1 MKKTI
6 LRGIMTIVA
15 LLTMTTT
22 AMAQMSLPQLPIDTA
37 VRYGKLDNGLT
48 YYIRHNETP
57 KGQADFF
64 IAQKVGSILEN
75 EDQRGLAHFLEHMC
89 FNGTDNF
96 PGNGIIDWCETV
108 GIKFGQNLNAYTSID
123 ETVYNISA
131 VPTAR
136 TGVQDTCLLIL
147 HDWADGLTLDPAEID
162 KERGVIH
169 QEWRRSMVGQMR
181 LLEKL
186 LPVIYPDNKYG
197 RRLPIGTMEVVDNF
211 PPQVLRDYYEAW
223 YRPDQQGVIVVGD
236 IDVDYIESKIKEI
249 FSPIKMPENPLKREY
264 VKVED
269 TPGTIYAIGTDKEMS
284 RPTVMVMFKQKEN
297 FVPEDQKNT
306 PAYYAVHYMTS
317 MVASMLN
324 ARLEEMA
331 KQADCPF
338 VAASIEI
345 DNFMVSDNKDALT
358 LYVIPKGD
366 SVDAALTAAYGEL
379 LRAMRTNFTVGEYE
393 RAKAEYLSNI
403 ERQYN
408 QRANRENTSYAR
420 EYAASFTKGEPIPG
434 IEIEYQFAQQ
444 FSAAVPIQPINMLLP
459 EMITDDNRVIMAFL
473 PENDTFK
480 VPTEAE
486 LDGIIKAAE
495 AAQYEPYKDTMK
507 AEPLIPDLPA
517 PVAATSAVKDEKT
530 GATTLTYPN
539 GLNVIVKPTKFKEN
553 EIVFDG
559 VAKGGFSAFPDEDAA
574 SIIFLPYAMSNHG
587 LGTYTNLDLQK
598 YLQGKQASVDL
609 NVNAYQT
616 NISGNTTPK
625 DLKTLMELVYMYFT
639 DIEITDE
646 EFAATQTRF
655 AGLLKNQEVDP
666 SYIFGKDLSESL
678 YAAPARQVI
687 SVDAINK
694 ADRQTTINLLH
705 QVMAHPSRFTLVFV
719 GDIDMDTFVPMADQY
734 LGALTADRSMPIK
747 YVPDPAFEFTL
758 GNATT
763 EKTTKMETPQT
774 YVAITAGANMEYTP
788 KNKVLASMTGQILSN
803 RLLKK
808 IREEMGAVYS
818 IGAYTT
824 MQRLGN
830 ENVILQIPFP
840 MNPEKKDEVLKEIDV
855 ILNGMATEV
864 RADELDPIKEF
875 MVKEAI
881 ENLEKNDGWAAF
893 LASQTLNGVDTFTGA
908 VETVNS
914 VTTADV
920 QNFMKDLLNAGN
932 LRTFVLDPAEVPAE
946 VPAK

>member
-15 LLTMTTT
+15 LLTMATT
-22 AMAQMSLPQLPIDTA
+22 AMAQMSVPQLPIDSA

-75 EDQRGLAHFLEHMC
+75 EEQRGLAHFLEHMC

-136 TGVQDTCLLIL
+136 TGVQDTCLMIL

-181 LLEKL
+181 LLENL

-197 RRLPIGTMEVVDNF
+197 VRLPIGTMEVVDNF
-211 PPQVLRDYYEAW
+211 PPQALRDYYETW

-236 IDVDYIESKIKEI
+236 IDVDYIEGKIKEI
-249 FSPIKMPENPLKREY
+249 FGPIKMPENPQAREY

-269 TPGTIYAIGTDKEMS
+269 TPGTIYAIGADKEMS
-284 RPTVMVMFKQKEN
+284 RATLMVMFKQKEN
-297 FVPEDQKNT
+297 FVPDEMKNT
-306 PAYYAVHYMTS
+306 PAYYAAHYMLS
-317 MVASMLN
+317 MVSSMLN

-331 KQADCPF
+331 KKAECPF
-338 VAASIEI
+338 VAASIELGEY
-345 DNFMVSDNKDALT
+345 MVSENKDALT
-358 LYVIPKGD
+358 LYVLPKGN
-366 SVDAALTAAYGEL
+366 SVDDALTAAYGEL
-379 LRAMRTNFTVGEYE
+379 LRATRTGFTVGEYE

-403 ERQYN
+403 ERRYN

-434 IEIEYQFAQQ
+434 IEIEYQMAQQ
-444 FSAAVPIQPINMLLP
+444 FTGLVPIDPINKMLT
-459 EMITDDNRVIMAFL
+459 EMIADDNRVVMALL

-486 LDGIIKAAE
+486 LASLIKAAE
-495 AAQYEPYKDTMK
+495 AAEYEPYKDSMK
-507 AEPLIPDLPA
+507 AEPLIPNLPT
-517 PVAATSAVKDEKT
+517 PVTAASSVIDKKYD
-530 GATTLTYPN
+530 ATTLTYPN
-539 GLNVIVKPTKFKEN
+539 GLKVIVKPTKFKDN
-553 EIVFDG
+553 EIVFEG

-609 NVNAYQT
+609 TVNSYQT
-616 NISGNTTPK
+616 NLNGTTTPK
-625 DLKTLMELVYMYFT
+625 DVKTLMELLYMYFT
-639 DIEITDE
+639 DIEISDE
-646 EFAATQTRF
+646 EFKATQTRF
-655 AGLLKNQEVDP
+655 AGLLKNQEADP
-666 SYIFGKDLSESL
+666 QYIFGKELNSSL
-678 YAAPARQVI
+678 YAAPSHQVI

-694 ADRQTTINLLH
+694 ADRETTINLLH
-705 QVMAHPSRFTLVFV
+705 QVMAHPGRFTLVFV
-719 GDIDMDTFVPMADQY
+719 GDIDMKTFVPLVDQY
-734 LGALTADRSMPIK
+734 LGSLPADRSMPLQYK
-747 YVPDPAFEFTL
+747 PDPAFEFTL
-758 GNATT
+758 GTATT

-774 YVAITAGANMEYTP
+774 WVAITAGAGLEYTP

-818 IGAYTT
+818 IGAYMS

-830 ENVILQIPFP
+830 ENVLLQIPFP
-840 MNPEKKDEVLKEIDV
+840 MTPDKKDEVLKEIDV
-855 ILNGMATEV
+855 ILKAMSTEI

-875 MVKEAI
+875 MVKEAT
-881 ENLEKNDGWAAF
+881 ESLEKNDDWAGF
-893 LASQTLNGVDTFTGA
+893 LGAQTLNGVDTFTNT

-920 QNFMKDLLNAGN
+920 QNFMKAVLEAGN
-932 LRTFVLDPAEVPAE
+932 LRTFLLDPA
-946 VPAK
+946 K